1 MLAIQRTYVAKKG
14 DVDQKWYIVDA
25 SGKTLGRMAS
35 EIAVILMGKHRP
47 QYTAH
52 VDTGEFVIVINA
64 EKIVMSG
71 NKLQVRHYAWYN
83 GYTRQKLES
92 YADRLERK
100 PTDLVFLA
108 VKRMLPKNPLAKFM
122 LDKLKC
128 YAGPEHPHQ
137 AQQPISLDLGNKKIK
152 NADLKNTDSKKI

>member
-14 DVDQKWYIVDA
+14 EVDQKWYIVDA
-25 SGKTLGRMAS
+25 SGKTLGRLAS

-52 VDTGEFVIVINA
+52 VDTGEFIIVINA
-64 EKIVMSG
+64 EKVVMSG

-92 YADRLERK
+92 YADRLQRK
-100 PTDLVFLA
+100 PTDLVVMA
-108 VKRMLPKNPLAKFM
+108 VKRMLPKNPLARYM

-128 YAGPEHPHQ
+128 YAGPDHPHQ
-137 AQQPISLDLGNKKIK
+137 AQQPIPLDLGNKKTK
-152 NADLKNTDSKKI
+152 E